1 MIGQAGFC
9 HIQSLARSPGAARF
23 GRFLLVGGTG
33 FLADAGVLTL
43 LLAAFPELGPFGARL
58 ISISLAMLLT
68 WGLNRSFSFGP
79 SSRGLAAE
87 GARYGGVSMA
97 ASLLNY
103 AAYSAALLLLPGLPP
118 LLALAAGSAAAISFS
133 FTGYSRL
140 VFDR

>member
-43 LLAAFPELGPFGARL
+43 LLAAFPELDPFGARL

-68 WGLNRSFSFGP
+68 WGLNRSFSFRP

-87 GARYGGVSMA
+87 GARYGSVSIA

-103 AAYSAALLLLPGLPP
+103 AAYSAALLPSLPP